1 MMTALRCLQV
11 KGGHSPGTGPSTV
24 GMPVTRHP
32 PCRPGRAVFPHP
44 VPRLYSR
51 PRCKA
56 ELSGKH
62 SSTFD
67 LSDAGPRYLGAV
79 EDPGKLL
86 PGVAALLP
94 SPPVEPLE
102 RTVHGPT
109 EKAGERAGVPSH
121 AVIVVVA

>member
-1 MMTALRCLQV
+1 
-11 KGGHSPGTGPSTV
+11 
-24 GMPVTRHP
+24 MPVTRHP
-32 PCRPGRAVFPHP
+32 PCSPGRAVFPPP
-44 VPRLYSR
+44 VPRLYSH

-62 SSTFD
+62 ASTFD
-67 LSDAGPRYLGAV
+67 FRDAGPCYLDAV

-86 PGVAALLP
+86 PGVAALLT

-109 EKAGERAGVPSH
+109 EQAGERAGVSSH
-121 AVIVVVA
+121 AVRVVVAP